1 MLKIGTKNFAKSSS
15 LLNLKLI
22 KNARRL
28 TRPIT
33 DEVCGEIFSIGNI
46 TNSIPIDKITILYGV
61 RMRFLDSI
69 FKDSI
74 KIRFKVFQKMFI
86 KN

>member
-1 MLKIGTKNFAKSSS
+1 MLKMGAKNFAKSSS

-22 KNARRL
+22 KNAKRL
-28 TRPIT
+28 TRPINA
-33 DEVCGEIFSIGNI
+33 EAWGARFSVGNI
-46 TNSIPIDKITILYGV
+46 INNIPIDNIIILYGV
-61 RMRFLDSI
+61 RMRLFNSI